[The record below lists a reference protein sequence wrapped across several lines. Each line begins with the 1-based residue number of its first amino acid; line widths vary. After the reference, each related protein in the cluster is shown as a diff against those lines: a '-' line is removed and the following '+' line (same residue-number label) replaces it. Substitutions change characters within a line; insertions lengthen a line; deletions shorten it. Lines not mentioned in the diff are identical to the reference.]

1 MNCEKI
7 GKFIAER
14 RKEKGLTQE
23 KLAEKVGISDRA
35 VSKWERGLNMPD
47 VSLFESL
54 CKELDISIN
63 ELISGEKINNNDY
76 KKIAEQNLL
85 VLFLDRKKC
94 LLLKIVAEILIIFGI
109 IVMLSL
115 PDILKMT
122 LIQNAVVRII
132 GLFIFICGTILGY
145 FVKRITY
152 KMKK

>member
-1 MNCEKI
+1 MNQEKI
-7 GKFIAER
+7 GKFISEER
-14 RKEKGLTQE
+14 KNKNLTQE
-23 KLAEKVGISDRA
+23 QLAVKLGISKNA

-63 ELISGEKINNNDY
+63 ELISGKRINDDDY
-76 KKIAEQNLL
+76 KRIAEQNLI

-94 LLLKIVAEILIIFGI
+94 LLLKIVAEILIVFGI
-109 IVMLSL
+109 IIMLSL

-122 LIQNAVVRII
+122 LTQNVVVRTI
-132 GLFIFICGTILGY
+132 GIFIFMCGTILEY
-145 FVKRITY
+145 YVRKITY